1 METKAIGLKLPF
13 RVSIFY
19 NIFAALNQ
27 QLKIMKRILVVLSAL
42 MLLTNIRAQ
51 SNKEEIE
58 LMQAAF
64 GMEKKAMVEQFV
76 NVDPSMKDAFWKLY
90 DEYETSRKELGKR
103 RLELFDEYAATY
115 NNMSNEAA
123 DAWMKKVLQLTKETD
138 GLMVDYYNKIKKA
151 TNPVI
156 ALRFYHV
163 ESFILSAIRT
173 KVTDELPF
181 VNSK

>member
-1 METKAIGLKLPF
+1 
-13 RVSIFY
+13 
-19 NIFAALNQ
+19 
-27 QLKIMKRILVVLSAL
+27 MKRILIILSAL
-42 MLLTNIRAQ
+42 MLLTNIKAQ
-51 SNKEEIE
+51 SNKEEVE

-76 NVDPSMKDAFWKLY
+76 NPDPSMKDAFWKLY
-90 DEYETSRKELGKR
+90 DEYETSRKALGQR
-103 RLELFDEYAATY
+103 RLELFKQYSETY

-123 DAWMKKVLQLTKETD
+123 DAWMQEVMKLTKETD
-138 GLMVDYYNKIKKA
+138 ALLVSYTNKIKKA

-181 VNSK
+181 VNSR